1 MKLSNL
7 AKIVALGLALFMAA
21 GAFASNNNRG
31 YLRTDEAVEIN
42 GQRLPAGEYQVKW
55 EGNGPSVELSFMQGR
70 KEVAKVSAKEVTLDQ
85 APVYDTAVIN
95 RSNGKASISEIR
107 FAGKKTAFAVV
118 GSDRASISDNS
129 K

>member
-7 AKIVALGLALFMAA
+7 AKIVALGLAVFMAA
-21 GAFASNNNRG
+21 GAFANNNNRG
-31 YLRTDEAVEIN
+31 TLRTDEAVEIS

-55 EGNGPSVELSFMQGR
+55 EGSGPSVELSFMQGK

-85 APVYDTAVIN
+85 APVYDQAVLS

-107 FAGKKTAFAVV
+107 FAGKKTAFAIA

>member
-85 APVYDTAVIN
+85 APVYDTAVIK

-107 FAGKKTAFAVV
+107 FAGKKIAFAVV